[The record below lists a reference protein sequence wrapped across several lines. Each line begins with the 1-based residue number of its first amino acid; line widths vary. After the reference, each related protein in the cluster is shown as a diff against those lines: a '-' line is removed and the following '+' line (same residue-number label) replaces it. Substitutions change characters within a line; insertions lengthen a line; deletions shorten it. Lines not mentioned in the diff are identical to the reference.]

1 LAISNRQL
9 EIVVDLPYAQHFMLK
24 FRNTLTGRVEEFRPL
39 REGEV
44 GFYYC
49 GPTVW
54 NYGHIGNFRSAVA
67 ADILRRYLKFKG
79 FKVTHVMNITD
90 VEDRIIAESQK
101 AGLSIDDY
109 TAKYID
115 ALWDDFDALGCE
127 RPEIVPRATRH
138 IGEMVTLIENLLAS
152 GHAYRSDDSIYY
164 RIASFPEYGK
174 LSKINFAGNIAGASE
189 RIDTDRYEKEDARDF
204 ALWKEPA
211 SDNEP
216 SWDTTIGSGRPG
228 WHIECSAMSMKYLG
242 ETFDIHAGGI
252 DLVFPHHE
260 NEIAQ
265 SEGATGK
272 PFVRYWIHFEH
283 LKVGGETMSKSKG
296 NYFTF
301 RDIAARGFSPAAI
314 RYFLLS
320 VPYNKQLN
328 FTFDALAGA
337 ERTVASLRDFR
348 ARLGEAKTE
357 SGKNERL
364 SETAARALQEFEAAM
379 DDDFNTSIALA
390 VIHNLSRDVN
400 TALARKQVRAED
412 QRELL
417 AAIDR
422 FDTVLNIFGEQ
433 QREMLD
439 SEIQSLI
446 DERQEARHRRD
457 FGRADQIRDDLADR
471 GIILEDTKDGVRW
484 KRK

>member
-1 LAISNRQL
+1 
-9 EIVVDLPYAQHFMLK
+9 MLR
-24 FRNTLTGRVEEFRPL
+24 FRNTLSGKIEEFHPL

-44 GFYYC
+44 RFYYC

-54 NYGHIGNFRSAVA
+54 DYGHLGNFRSAVA

-90 VEDRIIAESQK
+90 VEDRIIAKSQE
-101 AGLSIDDY
+101 AALTIDDY
-109 TAKYID
+109 TEKYIT
-115 ALWDDFDALGCE
+115 ALWEDFDALGCE
-127 RPEIVPRATRH
+127 RPDIVPRATRH
-138 IGEMVTLIENLLAS
+138 IPEMVSLIERLLET
-152 GHAYRSDDSIYY
+152 GHAYRSDGSIYY

-174 LSKINFAGNIAGASE
+174 LSKINFAGNIAGASD

-211 SDNEP
+211 TATEP
-216 SWDTTIGSGRPG
+216 AWDAPIGRGRPG

-272 PFVRYWIHFEH
+272 EFVRYWIHFEH
-283 LKVGGETMSKSKG
+283 LKVEGETMSKSKG
-296 NYFTF
+296 NYYTF
-301 RDIAARGFSPAAI
+301 RDVAAKGYSPAAV

-320 VPYNKQLN
+320 VPYNKQIN

-337 ERTVASLRDFR
+337 EKTVAGLRDFR
-348 ARLGEAKTE
+348 ARLSEAKTNA
-357 SGKNERL
+357 GMNEVL
-364 SETAARALQEFEAAM
+364 HGITSQAAMEFEAGM
-379 DDDFNTSIALA
+379 DDDFNTSVALA
-390 VIHNLSRDVN
+390 VIHNLTRDVN
-400 TALARKQVRAED
+400 TAITRKQLQED
-412 QRELL
+412 NKSELL
-417 AAIDR
+417 DLLRR
-422 FDTVLNIFGEQ
+422 FDSVLNIFGDER
-433 QREMLD
+433 REMLD
-439 SEIQSLI
+439 TEIQNLI
-446 DERQEARHRRD
+446 DERQEARRRRD
-457 FGRADQIRDDLADR
+457 FSRGDQIRDELAAL

>member
-1 LAISNRQL
+1 
-9 EIVVDLPYAQHFMLK
+9 MLR
-24 FRNTLTGRVEEFRPL
+24 FRNTLSGRIEEFRPL
-39 REGEV
+39 NDGEV
-44 GFYYC
+44 RFYYC

-54 NYGHIGNFRSAVA
+54 EYGHIGNFRSAVA
-67 ADILRRYLKFKG
+67 ADIVRRYLKFKG
-79 FKVTHVMNITD
+79 YKVTHVMNITD
-90 VEDRIIAESQK
+90 VEDRIIAKSQE
-101 AGLSIDDY
+101 AGLTIDDY

-115 ALWDDFDALGCE
+115 ALWEDFDALGCE
-127 RPEIVPRATRH
+127 RPEVVPRATRH
-138 IGEMVTLIENLLAS
+138 IPEMVSLIEKLLAT
-152 GHAYRSDDSIYY
+152 GHAYRSDGSIYY

-189 RIDTDRYEKEDARDF
+189 RVDTDKYEKEDARDF

-211 SDNEP
+211 SESEP
-216 SWDTTIGSGRPG
+216 AWDTEIGKGRPG

-242 ETFDIHAGGI
+242 ESFDIHAGGI

-272 PFVRYWIHFEH
+272 QFVRYWIHFEH
-283 LKVGGETMSKSKG
+283 LKVEGETMSKSKG
-296 NYFTF
+296 NYYTF
-301 RDIAARGFSPAAI
+301 RDITAKGFSPAAI

-337 ERTVASLRDFR
+337 EKTVASLRDFR
-348 ARLGEAKTE
+348 ARLSEARTE
-357 SGKNERL
+357 PGMNEKLHEIAERTL
-364 SETAARALQEFEAAM
+364 REFEAGM
-379 DDDFNTSIALA
+379 DDDLNTSVALA
-390 VIHNLSRDVN
+390 VVHNLSREVN
-400 TALARKQVRAED
+400 TALARKQVKAEN

-417 AAIDR
+417 DVIER
-422 FDTVLNIFGEQ
+422 VDTVLNIFGKG
-433 QREMLD
+433 QREILE
-439 SEIQSLI
+439 SEVQSLV
-446 DERQEARHRRD
+446 DERQEARRRRD
-457 FGRADQIRDDLADR
+457 FGRADEIRRELANR

>member
-1 LAISNRQL
+1 
-9 EIVVDLPYAQHFMLK
+9 MLR
-24 FRNTLTGRVEEFRPL
+24 FRNTLSGRIEEFRPIN
-39 REGEV
+39 EGEV
-44 GFYYC
+44 RFYYC

-54 NYGHIGNFRSAVA
+54 DYGHIGNFRSAVA

-90 VEDRIIAESQK
+90 VEDRIIAKSQE
-101 AGLSIDDY
+101 AGLTIDEY

-115 ALWDDFDALGCE
+115 ALWEDFDALGCE
-127 RPEIVPRATRH
+127 RPEVVPRATRH
-138 IGEMVTLIENLLAS
+138 IPEMVSLIEKLLDS
-152 GHAYRSDDSIYY
+152 DHAYRSDGSIYY

-189 RIDTDRYEKEDARDF
+189 RIQSDRYEKEDARDF

-211 SDNEP
+211 SATEP
-216 SWDTTIGSGRPG
+216 AWETEIGRGRPG

-260 NEIAQ
+260 NEVAQ

-272 PFVRYWIHFEH
+272 QFVRYWIHFEH
-283 LKVGGETMSKSKG
+283 LKVDGETMSKSKG
-296 NYFTF
+296 NYYTF
-301 RDIAARGFSPAAI
+301 RDIAAKGFSAAAI

-328 FTFDALAGA
+328 FTFDALTGA
-337 ERTVASLRDFR
+337 EKTVASLRDFR
-348 ARLGEAKTE
+348 ARLSEAKTE
-357 SGKNERL
+357 PGSNDEL
-364 SETAARALQEFEAAM
+364 HAAAQRALIEFEEGM
-379 DDDFNTSIALA
+379 DDDLNTSVALA
-390 VIHNLSRDVN
+390 VVHNLSREVN
-400 TALARKQVRAED
+400 TALARKKVKAD
-412 QRELL
+412 NQRELL
-417 AAIDR
+417 EVIDR
-422 FDTVLNIFGEQ
+422 IDTVLNIFGQ
-433 QREMLD
+433 AQREMLD
-439 SEIQSLI
+439 SEVQAML
-446 DERQEARHRRD
+446 DERQEARRRRD
-457 FGRADQIRDDLADR
+457 FGRADEIRRELADR

>member
-1 LAISNRQL
+1 
-9 EIVVDLPYAQHFMLK
+9 MLK
-24 FRNTLTGRVEEFRPL
+24 FRNTLSGKVEEFRPM

-44 GFYYC
+44 RFYYC

-54 NYGHIGNFRSAVA
+54 AYGHLGNFRSAIA
-67 ADILRRYLKFKG
+67 ADIVRRYLKFKG

-90 VEDRIIAESQK
+90 VEDRIIAKSQE
-101 AGLSIDDY
+101 AGLTIDDY
-109 TAKYID
+109 TAEYIE
-115 ALWDDFDALGCE
+115 ALWEDFDALGCE

-138 IGEMVTLIENLLAS
+138 IPEMVSLIEKLIAS
-152 GHAYRSDDSIYY
+152 GHAYESEGSVYY

-174 LSKINFAGNIAGASE
+174 LSKINFAGNIAGASD

-211 SDNEP
+211 SAEEP
-216 SWDTTIGSGRPG
+216 AWDSSIGRGRPG

-272 PFVRYWIHFEH
+272 EFVRYWIHFEH
-283 LKVGGETMSKSKG
+283 LKVEGETMSKSKG
-296 NYFTF
+296 NYYTF
-301 RDIAARGFSPAAI
+301 RDVAAKGYSAGAV

-320 VPYNKQLN
+320 VPYNKQIN

-337 ERTVASLRDFR
+337 EKTVASLRDFR
-348 ARLGEAKTE
+348 ARLGEAKTPP
-357 SGKNERL
+357 GMNEAL
-364 SETAARALQEFEAAM
+364 HEATLGAAREFEEGM
-379 DDDFNTSIALA
+379 DDDLNTSVALA
-390 VIHNLSRDVN
+390 VIHNLTRVVN
-400 TALARKQVRAED
+400 TALARKKLQED
-412 QRELL
+412 NKVELTELL
-417 AAIDR
+417 KR
-422 FDTVLNIFGEQ
+422 FDTVLNIFGDE

-439 SEIQSLI
+439 SEIQNLI
-446 DERQEARHRRD
+446 DERQEARRRRD
-457 FGRADQIRDDLADR
+457 FALGDEIRDELAGR

>member
-1 LAISNRQL
+1 MK
-9 EIVVDLPYAQHFMLK
+9 D
-24 FRNTLTGRVEEFRPL
+24 
-39 REGEV
+39 GEV
-44 GFYYC
+44 KLYYC

-67 ADILRRYLKFKG
+67 ADVLRRYLKFKG
-79 FKVTHVMNITD
+79 FALTHVMNITD
-90 VEDRIIAESQK
+90 VEDRIIALSQD

-115 ALWDDFDALGCE
+115 ALWEDFDALGCE
-127 RPEIVPRATRH
+127 RPDIVPRATRH
-138 IGEMVTLIENLLAS
+138 IPEMVTLIEKLLAT

-164 RIASFPEYGK
+164 RISSFPDYGK
-174 LSKINFAGNIAGASE
+174 LSKINFEGNIAGASE
-189 RIDTDRYEKEDARDF
+189 RVDTDKYEKEDARDF

-211 SDNEP
+211 GDKEP
-216 SWDTTIGSGRPG
+216 AWDTSIGRGRPG

-272 PFVRYWIHFEH
+272 PFVRHWIHFEH
-283 LKVGGETMSKSKG
+283 LKVDGETMSKSKG

-301 RDIAARGFSPAAI
+301 RDVAEKGFSPTAV

-328 FTFDALAGA
+328 FTFEALAGA

-348 ARLGEAKTE
+348 ARLSEAKTE
-357 SGKNERL
+357 AGKNEKL
-364 SETAARALQEFEAAM
+364 SEAAARALQEFEAAM
-379 DDDFNTSIALA
+379 DDDLNTSIALA
-390 VIHNLSRDVN
+390 VVHNLSREVN
-400 TALARKQVRAED
+400 TALARKRVKADDQAE
-412 QRELL
+412 LM

-422 FDTVLNIFGEQ
+422 IDSVLNIFGEQ

-446 DERQEARHRRD
+446 DARQEARHRRD
-457 FGRADQIRDDLADR
+457 FARADEIRQDLSSR

>member
-1 LAISNRQL
+1 
-9 EIVVDLPYAQHFMLK
+9 MLR
-24 FRNTLTGRVEEFRPL
+24 FRNTLSGKIEEFRPL

-44 GFYYC
+44 SIYYC

-54 NYGHIGNFRSAVA
+54 DYGHIGNFRSALN
-67 ADILRRYLKFKG
+67 ADILRRYLRFKG

-90 VEDRIIAESQK
+90 VEDRIIAKSQA

-115 ALWDDFDALGCE
+115 ALWEDSDALGLE

-138 IGEMVTLIENLLAS
+138 IPEMVALIERLLETN
-152 GHAYRSDDSIYY
+152 HAYRSDGSIYY

-174 LSKINFAGNIAGASE
+174 LSKINFAGNIAGGSD

-204 ALWKEPA
+204 ALWKEPVTQT
-211 SDNEP
+211 EP
-216 SWDTTIGSGRPG
+216 AWDAPVGRGRPG

-272 PFVRYWIHFEH
+272 QFVRYWIHFEH
-283 LKVGGETMSKSKG
+283 LKVEGETMSKSRG

-301 RDIAARGFSPAAI
+301 RDIAAKGFSPAAI

-337 ERTVASLRDFR
+337 EKTVASLRDFR
-348 ARLGEAKTE
+348 ARLHEAKT
-357 SGKNERL
+357 GPGMNEALHEVTLR
-364 SETAARALQEFEAAM
+364 AAQEFEDGM
-379 DDDFNTSIALA
+379 DDDLNTSVALA
-390 VIHNLSRDVN
+390 VIHNLTRDTN
-400 TALARKQVRAED
+400 TALTRKKLD
-412 QRELL
+412 DDNKRELL
-417 AAIDR
+417 DLLKR
-422 FDTVLNIFGEQ
+422 FDTVLNIFGTDE
-433 QREMLD
+433 REMLD
-439 SEIQSLI
+439 GEIQNLI
-446 DERQEARHRRD
+446 DERQEARRRRD
-457 FGRADQIRDDLADR
+457 FGRGDEIRDELAGR

-484 KRK
+484 KRR

>member
-1 LAISNRQL
+1 MN
-9 EIVVDLPYAQHFMLK
+9 
-24 FRNTLTGRVEEFRPL
+24 
-39 REGEV
+39 EGEV
-44 GFYYC
+44 RFYYC

-54 NYGHIGNFRSAVA
+54 EYGHIGNFRSTVA
-67 ADILRRYLKFKG
+67 ADIVRRYLKFKG
-79 FKVTHVMNITD
+79 YKVTHVMNITD
-90 VEDRIIAESQK
+90 VEDRIIAKSQE
-101 AGLSIDDY
+101 AGLTIDEY

-115 ALWDDFDALGCE
+115 ALWEDFDALGCE
-127 RPEIVPRATRH
+127 RPEVVPRATRH
-138 IGEMVTLIENLLAS
+138 IPEMVTLIEKLLDTN
-152 GHAYRSDDSIYY
+152 HAYKSDGSIYY
-164 RIASFPEYGK
+164 RISSFPEYGK

-189 RIDTDRYEKEDARDF
+189 RVDTDKYEKEDARDF

-211 SDNEP
+211 SETEP
-216 SWDTTIGSGRPG
+216 AWETEIGRGRPG

-242 ETFDIHAGGI
+242 ESFDIHAGGV

-272 PFVRYWIHFEH
+272 QFVRYWIHFEH
-283 LKVGGETMSKSKG
+283 LKVEGETMSKSKG
-296 NYFTF
+296 NYYTF
-301 RDIAARGFSPAAI
+301 RDITAKGFSAAAI

-337 ERTVASLRDFR
+337 EKTVASLRDFR
-348 ARLGEAKTE
+348 ARLSEAKTE
-357 SGKNERL
+357 PGSNEKL
-364 SETAARALQEFEAAM
+364 HEAAQRALTEFEAGM
-379 DDDFNTSIALA
+379 DDDLNTSVALA
-390 VIHNLSRDVN
+390 VVHNLSREVN
-400 TALARKQVRAED
+400 TALARKQVKAEN

-417 AAIDR
+417 EVIDR
-422 FDTVLNIFGEQ
+422 FDTVLNIFGEG

-439 SEIQSLI
+439 SEVQALI
-446 DERQEARHRRD
+446 DQRQEARRRRD
-457 FGRADQIRDDLADR
+457 FGRADEIRLELADR

>member
-1 LAISNRQL
+1 
-9 EIVVDLPYAQHFMLK
+9 MLR
-24 FRNTLTGRVEEFRPL
+24 FRNTLSGKVEEFRPM
-39 REGEV
+39 REGEASM
-44 GFYYC
+44 YYC

-54 NYGHIGNFRSAVA
+54 DYGHIGNFRSAIA

-79 FKVTHVMNITD
+79 LKVTHVMNITD
-90 VEDRIIAESQK
+90 VEDRIIAKSQE

-115 ALWDDFDALGCE
+115 ALWEDFDELGCE
-127 RPEIVPRATRH
+127 RPDIVPRATRH
-138 IGEMVTLIENLLAS
+138 IPEMVVLIEKLLES
-152 GHAYRSDDSIYY
+152 GHAYESDGSVYY

-174 LSKINFAGNIAGASE
+174 LSKINFAGNIAGRSD
-189 RIDTDRYEKEDARDF
+189 RIDTDRYDKEDARDF

-211 SDNEP
+211 STTEP
-216 SWDTTIGSGRPG
+216 AWDSSIGRGRPG

-272 PFVRYWIHFEH
+272 EFVRYWIHFEH
-283 LKVGGETMSKSKG
+283 LKVDGETMSKSKG

-301 RDIAARGFSPAAI
+301 RDVAARGYSGGAV

-320 VPYNKQLN
+320 VPYNKQIN
-328 FTFDALAGA
+328 FTFDALDGAAKTLAG
-337 ERTVASLRDFR
+337 LRDFK
-348 ARLGEAKTE
+348 ARLGEAKTTP
-357 SGKNERL
+357 GMNEAL
-364 SETAARALQEFEAAM
+364 HEATIAAAGEFEAGM
-379 DDDFNTSIALA
+379 DDDLNTSVALA
-390 VIHNLSRDVN
+390 VIHNLTRVVN
-400 TALARKQVRAED
+400 TALARKKLQEENKVELV
-412 QRELL
+412 ELL
-417 AAIDR
+417 KR
-422 FDTVLNIFGEQ
+422 FDSVLNIFGDD
-433 QREMLD
+433 QREMLE
-439 SEIQSLI
+439 SEIQDLI
-446 DERQEARHRRD
+446 DERQEARRRRD
-457 FGRADQIRDDLADR
+457 FARGDEIRDELAGR

>member
-1 LAISNRQL
+1 
-9 EIVVDLPYAQHFMLK
+9 MLR
-24 FRNTLTGRVEEFRPL
+24 FRNTLSGKVEEFRPL
-39 REGEV
+39 REGEARM
-44 GFYYC
+44 YYC

-54 NYGHIGNFRSAVA
+54 DYGHIGNFRSAIA

-79 FKVTHVMNITD
+79 FKVIHVMNITD
-90 VEDRIIAESQK
+90 VEDRIIAKSQE

-115 ALWDDFDALGCE
+115 ALWEDFDALGCE

-138 IGEMVTLIENLLAS
+138 IPEMVALIEKLLKS
-152 GHAYRSDDSIYY
+152 GHAYESDGSIYY
-164 RIASFPEYGK
+164 RIASFPQYGK
-174 LSKINFAGNIAGASE
+174 LSKINFAGNIAGRSD

-204 ALWKEPA
+204 ALWKEP
-211 SDNEP
+211 SSTTEP
-216 SWDTTIGSGRPG
+216 AWDSSIGRGRPG

-272 PFVRYWIHFEH
+272 EFVRYWIHFEH
-283 LKVGGETMSKSKG
+283 LKVDGETMSKSKG

-301 RDIAARGFSPAAI
+301 RDVAARGYSGAAV

-320 VPYNKQLN
+320 VPYNKQIN
-328 FTFDALAGA
+328 FTFDALDGAAKTLAG
-337 ERTVASLRDFR
+337 LRDFK
-348 ARLGEAKTE
+348 ARLGEAKTTP
-357 SGKNERL
+357 GMNEAL
-364 SETAARALQEFEAAM
+364 HEATVAAAREFEAGM
-379 DDDFNTSIALA
+379 DDDFNTSVALA
-390 VIHNLSRDVN
+390 VIHNLTRVVN
-400 TALARKQVRAED
+400 TALARKKMQEENKVELV
-412 QRELL
+412 ELL
-417 AAIDR
+417 KR
-422 FDTVLNIFGEQ
+422 FDSVLNIFGDD

-439 SEIQSLI
+439 SEIQNLI
-446 DERQEARHRRD
+446 DERQEARRRRD
-457 FGRADQIRDDLADR
+457 FARGDEIRDELAGR